1 MKNYQILGLE
11 STATIAEVK
20 AKFKKLSLIHHPDRG
35 GDTNMFIK
43 VRQAYEE
50 ILEPKNPF
58 QTNTESRYKRDF
70 EQFKTAQEMQ
80 EREYQIKMERE
91 QLARA
96 QREYAIRQ
104 ERKKGRYTF
113 GKISLVGN
121 AYRFEIVLLN
131 IYSVA
136 FFSGTVNIKTI
147 VTYGEDGRNYFYLTK
162 KEVKEANYLIKI
174 KLLDLLDGSVEKE
187 FKITPPP
194 TFFQK
199 IIRKINN
206 LLG

>member
-43 VRQAYEE
+43 IRQAYEA
-50 ILEPKNPF
+50 ILEPKSPF
-58 QTNTESRYKRDF
+58 DIDIETMYKRDF
-70 EQFKTAQEMQ
+70 QEFK
-80 EREYQIKMERE
+80 R
-91 QLARA
+91 
-96 QREYAIRQ
+96 RQ
-104 ERKKGRYTF
+104 EEERQKRKKGRYTF

-136 FFSGTVNIKTI
+136 FFSGTVNMKTI

-199 IIRKINN
+199 IINN
-206 LLG
+206 LLR